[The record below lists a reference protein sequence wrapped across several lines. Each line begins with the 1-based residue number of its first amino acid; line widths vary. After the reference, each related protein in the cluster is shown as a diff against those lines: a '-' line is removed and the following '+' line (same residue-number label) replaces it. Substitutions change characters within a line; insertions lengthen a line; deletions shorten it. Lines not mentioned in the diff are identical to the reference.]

1 MSPYDKGIARIQARV
16 EEIRAIRS
24 RTCEP
29 EDASNPRY
37 HALSTAVQGLMKAAD
52 HVSKER

>member
-37 HALSTAVQGLMKAAD
+37 HALSTAVPALMKAAD